1 MAMIIS
7 FARRVCIPAI
17 LAAAFTVV
25 SPAHAH
31 DTPAEAA
38 NKKVVVDFYAAL
50 DSAEAAGATRERI
63 KGIAETFI
71 GTDYVQHSEDL
82 ANLPGE
88 GTARDKLIRM
98 FQNMPPM
105 KLPPARKL
113 AVMAEG
119 DLVMM
124 VTVRDMPTGGQ
135 GAVKPLTIFNM
146 FRVKNGKLVEHW
158 DSPLPMAP
166 PPPGS
171 DPQPGNR

>member
-1 MAMIIS
+1 MATIIS
-7 FARRVCIPAI
+7 LARRVCIPAI
-17 LAAAFTVV
+17 LAAAFAVA

-31 DTPAEAA
+31 DAPAEAA

-63 KGIAETFI
+63 KEIAETFI
-71 GTDYVQHSEDL
+71 AADYVQHSEGF

-88 GTARDKLIRM
+88 GTARDKLIRL
-98 FQNMPPM
+98 FQSMPPM

-113 AVMAEG
+113 AVMADG
-119 DLVMM
+119 DLVVI
-124 VTVRDMPTGGQ
+124 VTVRDMPAGGQ
-135 GAVKPLTIFNM
+135 SGVKQLTIFNM

-171 DPQPGNR
+171 DTQAGNP

>member
-7 FARRVCIPAI
+7 LARRVCIPAI
-17 LAAAFTVV
+17 LAAAFAVA

-50 DSAEAAGATRERI
+50 DGAEAAGATRERI

-71 GTDYVQHSEDL
+71 GTDYVQHSEGF

-88 GTARDKLIRM
+88 GTARDKLIRL
-98 FQNMPPM
+98 FQSMPPM
-105 KLPPARKL
+105 KLPPARRL

-119 DLVMM
+119 DLVVM

-135 GAVKPLTIFNM
+135 GGVKPLTIFNM

-171 DPQPGNR
+171 ETQPGNR